1 MMENIFIQLLEGKI
15 DLKPRKK
22 SFCPISYVKKC
33 PCYLI
38 YQIPECR
45 YNNIHCPV
53 EKVYEGCPKLRCPYF
68 AEIPQCG
75 YFYCISGYINCE
87 NCPHWDEEFG
97 CQFDFPVFLYE
108 NEECWSFSRR
118 KVKELIE
125 LINGKYVNKI
135 EKHKEEAEK
144 FIEKLEKAEI
154 IKYY

>member
-1 MMENIFIQLLEGKI
+1 
-15 DLKPRKK
+15 
-22 SFCPISYVKKC
+22 
-33 PCYLI
+33 
-38 YQIPECR
+38 
-45 YNNIHCPV
+45 
-53 EKVYEGCPKLRCPYF
+53 
-68 AEIPQCG
+68 
-75 YFYCISGYINCE
+75 
-87 NCPHWDEEFG
+87 
-97 CQFDFPVFLYE
+97 QFDFPVFLYE